1 MQLNKLAAALLAV
14 GLALPGAAFATNG
27 YFQPGFSVKSVGMGG
42 VGIAFPQDAMAAAI
56 NPAGMVEVGN
66 RVDFGVSLFRPDRG
80 ATASGSMYTPGGGTV
95 PITGSYLANST
106 KNFLIPEF
114 GYNRML
120 SPTMSVGVSVFGN
133 GGLNTGYSTIFPPF
147 AAGTG
152 VDMQQLFVAPT
163 FAMKINANNAIGIT
177 ANLVHQSFRANGL
190 SNLCY
195 YPGMSATPT
204 ACTDQGHDNSNGA
217 GVRIGWIGQVTPTLA
232 LGATYQTKTNMQG
245 FSKYRGLFANAGQ
258 FDIPSNF
265 GIGFAWTASDQLTI
279 AGDYMRI
286 KYSDV
291 PAIANGPNPGG
302 ALGGDPNGPGFS
314 WQDINVFKL
323 GAAWRYS
330 PQLTLRAGWNHGDD
344 PINKD
349 NVFFNT
355 LAPGVVTDHLTLGAT
370 YALSPSVEL
379 SADYVHVLRQ
389 TLTGALPTNFFTPG
403 SSETLYMSQDVL
415 GVSIGWKY

>member
-1 MQLNKLAAALLAV
+1 MQLNKLAAALLVA
-14 GLALPGAAFATNG
+14 GAAIPGAAFATNG

-80 ATASGSMYTPGGGTV
+80 ATASGAMYTPTGGTV
-95 PITGSYLANST
+95 PISGSYSANDT

-114 GYNRML
+114 GYNHML
-120 SPTMSVGVSVFGN
+120 TPTMSLGVSVFGN
-133 GGLNTGYSTIFPPF
+133 GGLNTGYSSIFPPF

-152 VDMQQLFVAPT
+152 VDMQQLFIAPT

-195 YPGMSATPT
+195 FPGMSATPT

-217 GVRIGWIGQVTPTLA
+217 GIRIGWIGQITPTLA
-232 LGATYQTKTNMQG
+232 LGATYQSKTSMQG

-258 FDIPSNF
+258 FDIPSNY
-265 GIGFAWTASDQLTI
+265 GIGFAWRANDALTI

-302 ALGGDPNGPGFS
+302 PLGGDPNGPGFS
-314 WQDINVFKL
+314 WRDINVFKL

-330 PQLTLRAGWNHGDD
+330 PELTLRAGWNHGDN
-344 PINKD
+344 PIDSSNIL
-349 NVFFNT
+349 FNT

-370 YALSPSVEL
+370 YALNPQMEL
-379 SADYVHVLRQ
+379 SFDYVHAFRQ
-389 TLTGALPTNFFTPG
+389 SVSGPLPTSFGFTG
-403 SSETLYMSQDVL
+403 TETLSMSQDVL